1 MPGVIRASTASEPK
15 STEIVSPLAGQPAP
29 KETLVDVARLERE
42 YFERRPD
49 LDDPNQMVSFG
60 KSQRAVALLSNGS
73 YGVMITSAGAGF
85 STWRHLDIT
94 RWREDATR
102 DCWGQ
107 FYYIRDLSDGSKW
120 SVGIQ
125 PLPKA
130 ADESAFEFHPERADF
145 HRRDGDV
152 ETRCSVCVA
161 PDVDGEVRVV
171 TLVNHGRRHR
181 EFELTSYAEVC
192 LNDRRADQA
201 HPAFAK
207 LFLETEFDPRCGALL
222 ARRRHRGANEHPVW
236 AIHALAE
243 SVSVNEIEYETDR
256 TSFLG
261 RGRTPANPAALDP
274 GSRLSRT
281 TGPVLDPIFSLRR
294 RVILEA
300 GMTTRVAFVTGAADT
315 REAAIGIAERFR
327 EFDAIDQAFAGGKAN
342 SESEL
347 RELGLTS
354 SQIALFN
361 RLSAAVIFTNSG
373 LRDLDAVV
381 TNRLGQPRLWPHS
394 ISGDLPIVL
403 VRVAGVDDETIVRQL
418 VQWRSYTRRRGLE
431 LDLVI
436 LDERTGESADQLQK
450 ELETGSARELFGKA
464 GGVVFL
470 TAGKVPNDDAVLLA
484 AASRAVLGGDRGS
497 LTEQIDHCAAR
508 LPAPAPPITPAAIAA
523 KPAAHPSPPPEGLS
537 FWNGFGGFT
546 GDGREY
552 VIVID
557 RTSQMGPTL
566 PPAPW
571 ANVLANPRFGCLVT
585 EAGLGYSWAGNS
597 QVNRLTPWSNDPTS
611 DLPCEVIYLRDEE
624 TGDFWT
630 PTPLPRGPTATV
642 TVRHGQ
648 GYTRYTNVSHGLY
661 QELLIFV
668 PTDDPVK
675 LVCLTVRNDA
685 DRPRRLSSTYYAEW
699 VLGTV
704 RENAPLQVVCERD
717 PESGAIL
724 ARNAWAGDFA
734 EKIAF
739 VACGS
744 PTQSVTADRME
755 FLGEHGSTSM
765 PAAMRLVRLSGRAGP
780 GLDPCAAM
788 TTELTLSPGET
799 GELVFVL
806 GQADSLEEVHRLI
819 SEYTPSQRA
828 DAALS
833 HVQQQW
839 DRYLNALHV
848 TTPDPGMD
856 LMLNRWLVY
865 QILACRLWA
874 RSAFY
879 QSGGAYGFRDQLQD
893 VMALVY
899 SAPAEARAQILRSAA
914 RQFEEGDVQH
924 WWHPPS
930 GIGVRTRI
938 TDDLY
943 FLPFVV
949 HHYVVTT
956 GDTDLLDEVVPF
968 IASPVLREEQE
979 EDFNLPAVSEQT
991 GTVYEHCV
999 RALKHGYRL
1008 GSHGLPLMGTGDWN
1022 DGMNKVGAH
1031 GEGESVWNG
1040 WFFVSVLNAFA
1051 ELAELS
1057 GQADDANWCLERAEQ
1072 LRVALEE
1079 NAWDG
1084 AWYRRAYFDD
1094 GTPLGSA
1101 QNDEC
1106 QIDAIPQ
1113 AWAVISGA
1121 ANPARA
1127 QSAMDAVQE
1136 RLVRIGDK
1144 LIQLF
1149 DPPFDKG
1156 ALEPG
1161 YIKGYVPGIRE
1172 NGGQYT
1178 HAATWVV
1185 LATALQHRGD
1195 RAMDLWN
1202 LINPIYHATTVEEV
1216 QHYKVEPYVVCADVY
1231 GAPPHTGRGGWT
1243 WYTGSASWLYR
1254 VAIETILGFKLRDGT
1269 LRFEP
1274 CVPPS
1279 WPGFELSYRHRSATY
1294 RILVDN
1300 SAGTGRGVRSVEL
1313 DGQRLP
1319 NDTVPLSDDGKNH
1332 NVSVEL
1338 G

>member
-1 MPGVIRASTASEPK
+1 MRSLP
-15 STEIVSPLAGQPAP
+15 
-29 KETLVDVARLERE
+29 
-42 YFERRPD
+42 
-49 LDDPNQMVSFG
+49 
-60 KSQRAVALLSNGS
+60 AVALLSNGS
-73 YGVMITSAGAGF
+73 YGVMITSAGAGY
-85 STWRHLDIT
+85 STWRDLDVT

-107 FYYIRDLSDGSKW
+107 FCYVRDLSNDRLWSIGS
-120 SVGIQ
+120 Q
-125 PLPKA
+125 PLRQA
-130 ADESAFEFHPERADF
+130 AEPEFDF
-145 HRRDGDV
+145 HADRAEFRRRDGDV
-152 ETRCSVCVA
+152 ETRCDVYVV
-161 PDVDGEVRVV
+161 PDADAEVRAV

-192 LNDRRADQA
+192 LNHRRADQA

-207 LFLETEFDPRCGALL
+207 LFLETTFDSRCGALL
-222 ARRRHRGANEHPVW
+222 ARRRPRGADEQPIW
-236 AIHALAE
+236 AIHTSAA
-243 SVSVNEIEYETDR
+243 SVSSTEEIEYETDR
-256 TSFLG
+256 VRFLG
-261 RGRTPANPAALDP
+261 RGRTPANPAALDS

-294 RVILEA
+294 RVGLEA
-300 GMTTRVAFVTGAADT
+300 GTTARIAFVTGAADT
-315 REAAIGIAERFR
+315 PEAAIDVADRFC
-327 EFDAIDQAFAGGKAN
+327 EFEAIDRAFAGAN
-342 SESEL
+342 ALCESEL
-347 RELGLTS
+347 RELALTADD
-354 SQIALFN
+354 IALFN
-361 RLSAAVIFTNSG
+361 RLVAAVVFTNSG
-373 LRDLDAVV
+373 LRDLEAVAA
-381 TNRLGQPRLWPHS
+381 NRLGQPRLWPHS
-394 ISGDLPIVL
+394 ISGDLPIVM
-403 VRVAGVDDETIVRQL
+403 VRVAGVDDETVVHQL
-418 VQWRSYTRRRGLE
+418 VQWRTYTSRRGLT

-436 LDERTGESADQLQK
+436 LDERAGESADRLRR
-450 ELETGSARELFGKA
+450 ELETGVAGAMLGKS
-464 GGVVFL
+464 GGVFL
-470 TAGKVPNDDAVLLA
+470 LRADDVPTDDAVLIA
-484 AASRAVLGGDRGS
+484 AAARAVLGGGRGS
-497 LTEQIDHCAAR
+497 LTEQIDHRAAPR
-508 LPAPAPPITPAAIAA
+508 PAPPPQLTPGASATEPVAQ
-523 KPAAHPSPPPEGLS
+523 PARPPEGLS

-546 GDGREY
+546 HDGREY
-552 VIVID
+552 VIAID
-557 RTSQMGPTL
+557 CTSRIGPTL

-571 ANVLANPRFGCLVT
+571 TNVLANPRFGCLVT

-597 QVNRLTPWSNDPTS
+597 QMNRLSPWSNDPTS
-611 DLPCEVIYLRDEE
+611 DPPSEVIYLRDEE

-630 PTPLPRGPTATV
+630 PTPLPLAPRAMM

-648 GYTRYTNVSHGLY
+648 GYTRYTHVSHHLN
-661 QELLIFV
+661 QDLVVFV
-668 PTDDPVK
+668 PTDDPIK
-675 LVCLTVRNDA
+675 LVCLTVRNDG
-685 DRPRRLSSTYYAEW
+685 DRPRRLSATYYAEW

-704 RENAPLQVVCERD
+704 RENAPLHVVCQRD
-717 PESGAIL
+717 PESAAIL
-724 ARNAWAGDFA
+724 ARNAWAGNFA

-739 VACGS
+739 VASGS
-744 PTQSVTADRME
+744 PTQSVTADRTE
-755 FLGEHGSTSM
+755 FLGEHGSIST
-765 PAAMRLVRLSGRAGP
+765 PAALRRVGLSGRAGP
-780 GLDPCAAM
+780 ALDPCAAL
-788 TTELTLSPGET
+788 TTELTLAPGET
-799 GELVFVL
+799 REVVFAL

-819 SEYTPSQRA
+819 SEYTPSNRA
-828 DAALS
+828 HAALTQ
-833 HVQQQW
+833 VQQQW
-839 DRYLNALHV
+839 DRHLNALQV
-848 TTPDPGMD
+848 TTPDPGID

-865 QILACRLWA
+865 QVLACRVWA

-899 SAPAEARAQILRSAA
+899 CAPAEARAQILRSAA

-943 FLPFVV
+943 FLPLVV

-956 GDTDLLDEVVPF
+956 GDIGLLDEVVPF

-979 EDFNLPAVSEQT
+979 EDFSLPTVSEQT
-991 GTVYEHCV
+991 GSVYEHCV

-1008 GSHGLPLMGTGDWN
+1008 GSHGLPLIGTGDWN

-1031 GEGESVWNG
+1031 GKGESVWNG

-1051 ELAELS
+1051 ELAERRS
-1057 GQADDANWCLERAEQ
+1057 QADDANWCRERAAQ
-1072 LRVALEE
+1072 LLVALEA
-1079 NAWDG
+1079 NAWD
-1084 AWYRRAYFDD
+1084 ATWYRRAYFDD

-1113 AWAVISGA
+1113 AWAVISRV

-1127 QSAMDAVQE
+1127 QSAMDAVQK
-1136 RLVRIGDK
+1136 RLVRISDK

-1156 ALEPG
+1156 VLQPG

-1185 LATALQHRGD
+1185 LATALQGYGD
-1195 RAMDLWN
+1195 RALELWN
-1202 LINPIYHATTVEEV
+1202 LINPVYHATTAEEV

-1254 VAIETILGFKLRDGT
+1254 VAIETILGFHLQGETFRV
-1269 LRFEP
+1269 EP
-1274 CVPPS
+1274 CIPPS

-1294 RILVDN
+1294 RIRVDN
-1300 SAGTGRGVRSVEL
+1300 AVGTGRGVRSVEL

-1319 NDTVPLSDDGKNH
+1319 TATVPLSDDGQAH
-1332 NVSVEL
+1332 NVRVQL

>member
-1 MPGVIRASTASEPK
+1 MEARKQLVGGRNDDLTRMSE
-15 STEIVSPLAGQPAP
+15 GQ
-29 KETLVDVARLERE
+29 EMR
-42 YFERRPD
+42 
-49 LDDPNQMVSFG
+49 
-60 KSQRAVALLSNGS
+60 SQGAVALLSNGS
-73 YGVMITSAGAGF
+73 YSVMITSACAGY
-85 STWRHLDIT
+85 STWRDLDVT

-107 FYYIRDLSDGSKW
+107 FYYVRDLGDERMW
-120 SVGIQ
+120 SIGIQ

-130 ADESAFEFHPERADF
+130 ADECAFELHPDRAEF
-145 HRRDGDV
+145 SRWDGDV
-152 ETRCSVCVA
+152 ETRCAVCVL
-161 PDVDGEVRVV
+161 PDADAEVRKV
-171 TLVNHGRRHR
+171 TLVNHGQHPR
-181 EFELTSYAEVC
+181 EFEVTSFAEVS

-207 LFLETEFDPRCGALL
+207 LFLETEFDPHCGALL
-222 ARRRHRGANEHPVW
+222 ARRRPRGANEHPVW
-236 AIHALAE
+236 AVHTSAGN
-243 SVSVNEIEYETDR
+243 VSATEIEYETDR
-256 TSFLG
+256 MRFLG
-261 RGRTPANPAALDP
+261 RGRTPANPAALDS

-294 RVILEA
+294 RVRVEA
-300 GMTTRVAFVTGAADT
+300 GMATRIAFVTGAAET
-315 REAAIGIAERFR
+315 YEAAIGIAERFR
-327 EFDAIDQAFAGGKAN
+327 ELEAINQAFAGATAHCQ
-342 SESEL
+342 SEI
-347 RELGLTS
+347 RGLGLEADEV
-354 SQIALFN
+354 ALFN
-361 RLSAAVIFTNSG
+361 RLAAAVIFTSSG
-373 LRDLDAVV
+373 LRDLAAVSA
-381 TNRLGQPRLWPHS
+381 NRLGQPGLWPHS
-394 ISGDLPIVL
+394 ISGDLPIVF
-403 VRVAGVDDETIVRQL
+403 VRVSGVHDEAIVRQL
-418 VQWRSYTRRRGLE
+418 VQWRIYTRRQGLK

-436 LDERTGESADQLQK
+436 LDERAVELADLLRDELQAGPAGEM
-450 ELETGSARELFGKA
+450 FGKPD
-464 GGVVFL
+464 GVFFL
-470 TAGKVPNDDAVLLA
+470 TADKVSTDEAVLLA
-484 AASRAVLGGDRGS
+484 AAARVVLGGNRGS
-497 LTEQIDHCAAR
+497 LTEQIDYHVPHPAR
-508 LPAPAPPITPAAIAA
+508 APLLTPAAVVP
-523 KPAAHPSPPPEGLS
+523 KPVTRPILPPAEALS

-546 GDGREY
+546 HDGREY
-552 VIVID
+552 VIVIEG
-557 RTSQMGPTL
+557 TSHMGPTL

-571 ANVLANPRFGCLVT
+571 TNVFANPQFGCLVT

-597 QVNRLTPWSNDPTS
+597 QMNRLTPWSNDPTS
-611 DLPCEVIYLRDEE
+611 DSPGEVIYLRDEE

-630 PTPLPRGPTATV
+630 PTPLPLGPTATV

-648 GYTRYTNVSHGLY
+648 GYTRYTQDSRNLY
-661 QELLIFV
+661 QDLVVFV
-668 PTDDPVK
+668 PTEDPIK
-675 LVCLTVRNDA
+675 LLCLTVRNDGEQ
-685 DRPRRLSSTYYAEW
+685 PRRLSATYFAEW

-717 PESGAIL
+717 PQSGAIL

-734 EKIAF
+734 RKIAF
-739 VACGS
+739 MASGT
-744 PTQSVTADRME
+744 PAQSVTADRTE
-755 FLGEHGSTSM
+755 FLGEHGSVSL
-765 PAAMRLVRLSGRAGP
+765 PAALRRASLSGRMGA
-780 GLDPCAAM
+780 GLDPCAAIATEM
-788 TTELTLSPGET
+788 TLAPGET
-799 GELVFVL
+799 REVVFALGE
-806 GQADSLEEVHRLI
+806 ADSLEEVRRLI
-819 SEYTPSQRA
+819 SEYTQSGRA
-828 DAALS
+828 DAILIQ
-833 HVQQQW
+833 VQRQW
-839 DRYLNALHV
+839 DHYLNALQV

-865 QILACRLWA
+865 QVLACRVWA

-943 FLPFVV
+943 FLPLVV
-949 HHYVVTT
+949 HHYVMTT
-956 GDTDLLDEVVPF
+956 GDKDLLNEVVPF
-968 IASPVLREEQE
+968 IASPILTEKQE
-979 EDFNLPAVSEQT
+979 EDFNLPALSEQQ
-991 GTVYEHCV
+991 GTVYEHCI

-1022 DGMNKVGAH
+1022 DGMNKVGVH
-1031 GEGESVWNG
+1031 GKGESVWNG
-1040 WFFVSVLNAFA
+1040 WFFVTVLNAFA
-1051 ELAELS
+1051 DLADRCS
-1057 GQADDANWCLERAEQ
+1057 HAQDGDWCRERAEQ
-1072 LRVALEE
+1072 LRVALEA

-1121 ANPARA
+1121 ADPARA
-1127 QSAMDAVQE
+1127 KSAMDAVQK
-1136 RLVRIGDK
+1136 RLVRIDDK

-1156 ALEPG
+1156 SLQPG

-1178 HAATWVV
+1178 HAATWIA
-1185 LATALQHRGD
+1185 LATALQGRGD
-1195 RAMDLWN
+1195 RAMELWN
-1202 LINPIYHATTVEEV
+1202 LINPVYHATTAEEV

-1254 VAIETILGFKLRDGT
+1254 VAVETILGFQLRGET

-1274 CVPPS
+1274 CIPPS
-1279 WPGFELSYRHRSATY
+1279 WPRFELKYRHRSTTY

-1300 SAGTGRGVRSVEL
+1300 SAGTGRGVRSIEL
-1313 DGQRLP
+1313 DGQQLP
-1319 NDTVPLSDDGKNH
+1319 EDTVPLTDDSKVH
-1332 NVSVEL
+1332 NVRVQL